1 MNNYPVWWDDTITV
15 YNKYVDP
22 QTMVITWF
30 RHILHNVFLKR
41 TGNKVTINNVEL
53 ETDGI
58 ICRIPKNDAFLPK
71 YVWVQVPNDNMQNFF
86 TLAPGDIIVFGEVE
100 DSIDE
105 YIAGHRSNDLKAK
118 YKELQGCMEIQDMSV
133 NVGLGRNEEHY
144 YVRGI

>member
-15 YNKYVDP
+15 YNKYVDQ
-22 QTMVITWF
+22 QTMIITWF
-30 RHILHNVFLKR
+30 RHVLHNVFLKR
-41 TGNKVTINNVEL
+41 TGNKVIINNVEL

-58 ICRIPKNDAFLPK
+58 ICRIPQNDAFLPK
-71 YVWVQVPNDNMQNFF
+71 YVWVQIPNDRMANYF

-100 DSIDE
+100 DTIDE

-133 NVGLGRNEEHY
+133 NVGLGRNEQHY